1 MSNNAIL
8 TYEVKS
14 GLLLNVL
21 EAANQLNMSPKA
33 TMELAFQKGLAEL
46 LKGAEETSPAQVPEP
61 PPQKAATPQPRAK
74 APSPAKRSRGR
85 PRVHTAAT
93 KPAASALPPE
103 ARVEGLSGAVMSGDY
118 SKCDFAEAAAL
129 TKHVLRLAV
138 RRPVGDRFSVEDLFT
153 PAAWATMD
161 SRLRLSVSVRVS
173 NAVRFS
179 GANVRS
185 LDSTRLIILDT
196 RGEGNRAIYKIVKFS
211 VG

>member
-21 EAANQLNMSPKA
+21 EAANQLTMSPKA

-46 LKGAEETSPAQVPEP
+46 LKGAEKAAPVKAPEP
-61 PPQKAATPQPRAK
+61 PPQKAATTQPKAK
-74 APSPAKRSRGR
+74 APSPAKRPRGR
-85 PRVHTAAT
+85 PRIHTAAT
-93 KPAASALPPE
+93 KPAVSALPPE
-103 ARVEGLSGAVMSGDY
+103 ALVEGLSGAVMSGDY

-138 RRPVGDRFSVEDLFT
+138 RRPVEDLFT
-153 PAAWATMD
+153 PAAWASMD